1 MKALNWLWI
10 AVVLI
15 TANAILFTL
24 GQISPPPAN
33 DEEQQQVAPLDPRLP
48 VVELASEAV
57 DEALQTGCGTTA
69 PLPTL
74 LAQHRARD
82 RIAAHASRVEL
93 RQTEADRDRGW
104 WVHVPAGSRS
114 QALELTRDLAKKGVD
129 DYYIIAGGTLENA
142 VSVGL
147 DEDLDNGRER
157 QRAIRALVF
166 DARFEVRLATTP
178 QFWIDYHVADG
189 GSPPWQ
195 YVVRASPGSQRIR
208 VPCGHNGNL
217 AQTKR

>member
-33 DEEQQQVAPLDPRLP
+33 DEEQQQLAPLDPRLP
-48 VVELASEAV
+48 VVELASEAGN
-57 DEALQTGCGTTA
+57 EALQTGCWTIG

-74 LAQHRARD
+74 LAQQRARD

-129 DYYIIAGGTLENA
+129 DYYIIAGGTLEMPCRWA
-142 VSVGL
+142 CTKTL
-147 DEDLDNGRER
+147 
-157 QRAIRALVF
+157 
-166 DARFEVRLATTP
+166 TMP
-178 QFWIDYHVADG
+178 
-189 GSPPWQ
+189 
-195 YVVRASPGSQRIR
+195 ASAS
-208 VPCGHNGNL
+208 
-217 AQTKR
+217 A

>member
-48 VVELASEAV
+48 VVELASEAGN
-57 DEALQTGCGTTA
+57 EALQTGCWTIG

-74 LAQHRARD
+74 LAQQRARD

-114 QALELTRDLAKKGVD
+114 QALELTRDLAEKGVD

-147 DEDLDNGRER
+147 YENLDNAR
-157 QRAIRALVF
+157 QRQRRIRALGF
-166 DARFEVRLATTP
+166 DARLEVRRETTP
-178 QFWIDYHVADG
+178 QFWIDYHVEDG
-189 GSPPWQ
+189 GNPPWK